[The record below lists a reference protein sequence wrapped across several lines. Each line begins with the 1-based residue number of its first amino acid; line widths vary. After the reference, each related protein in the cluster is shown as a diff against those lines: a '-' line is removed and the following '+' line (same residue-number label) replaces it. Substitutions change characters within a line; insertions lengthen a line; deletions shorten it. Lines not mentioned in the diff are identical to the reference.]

1 MLHIDN
7 NTRENTT
14 ICRFE
19 GRLDT
24 IACLKYAEEISTL
37 TSNLKTEAD
46 TGEITGHPI
55 VFDLRDVNYISSSFI
70 RICVNTAKQ
79 ISKGQFSIIHC
90 DPFIKK
96 TFKIAGLDDLL
107 NIS

>member
-1 MLHIDN
+1 LI
-7 NTRENTT
+7 
-14 ICRFE
+14 I
-19 GRLDT
+19 
-24 IACLKYAEEISTL
+24 
-37 TSNLKTEAD
+37 SNLKAGAD
-46 TGEITGHPI
+46 TRAIIEHPL

-79 ISKGQFSIIHC
+79 IQKGKFSIIHC